1 MIYMAKTTTLDDRFG
16 LSDSGKNKDAKIR
29 TRPSDK
35 TLRFVLDYAKSVN
48 VIKSRLLESFVIVNN

>member
-1 MIYMAKTTTLDDRFG
+1 MIYMAKTTTLDDRSG

-35 TLRFVLDYAKSVN
+35 TLRFVLDYAKSIN
-48 VIKSRLLESFVIVNN
+48 VIKSRLIESFVFVNN

>member
-1 MIYMAKTTTLDDRFG
+1 MAKTTTLDDRSG

-35 TLRFVLDYAKSVN
+35 TLRFVVDYAKSVN
-48 VIKSRLLESFVIVNN
+48 VIKSRLIESFVFVNN

>member
-1 MIYMAKTTTLDDRFG
+1 MIYMAKTTTLDDRSG
-16 LSDSGKNKDAKIR
+16 LSDSRKNKDAKIR